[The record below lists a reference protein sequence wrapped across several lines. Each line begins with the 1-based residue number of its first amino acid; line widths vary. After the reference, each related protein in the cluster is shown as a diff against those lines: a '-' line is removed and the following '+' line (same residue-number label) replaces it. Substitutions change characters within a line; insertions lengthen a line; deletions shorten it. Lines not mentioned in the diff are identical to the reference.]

1 MTTLLA
7 LFEPIFQIEPHSLEV
22 LYNPSQISDLSQKL
36 VKIVQILVKCELNST
51 QKAILKNEIVGF

>member
-36 VKIVQILVKCELNST
+36 VKIVQIS
-51 QKAILKNEIVGF
+51 QM